1 MTQKKTAQKKA
12 PQQKKNEGKKTAGK
26 RTGAGSRKLKI
37 IPLGGIGEVGKNMTV
52 VEWQNNIL
60 VIDCGMMFPKE
71 EMFGVDYVIPDIT
84 YLTKNADKI
93 KGFVITHGHEDH
105 IGATPYVLDKFNVPV
120 YGTRL
125 TLP

>member
-1 MTQKKTAQKKA
+1 MRRKATVSKEKTAEETRQKAAKMTQKKTAQKKA
-12 PQQKKNEGKKTAGK
+12 PQQKKNDDKKAVGK

-71 EMFGVDYVIPDIT
+71 EMLSLI
-84 YLTKNADKI
+84 
-93 KGFVITHGHEDH
+93 H
-105 IGATPYVLDKFNVPV
+105 ISSAIAAYWGA
-120 YGTRL
+120 
-125 TLP
+125 